1 MTDLPA
7 DIATRSPGAVTF
19 RFGDDARLN
28 AHILDL
34 VRSGQKTLT
43 CGALASFA
51 ASEAPLPEPGRTDIA
66 PDWDGQPVLAIQAVT
81 VEIISFDQMDAA
93 RVPAQ
98 GEFRDL
104 DDRRAGDE
112 RHLRRTGHFVPNAP
126 MLVETFRVA
135 EVFAP

>member
-19 RFGDDARLN
+19 RCGDNARLT

-34 VRSGQKTLT
+34 VRSGQKTVT
-43 CGALASFA
+43 CSALASYV

-66 PDWDGQPVLAIQAVT
+66 LDWDGHPVLAIQTVA
-81 VEIISFDQMDAA
+81 VEIIPFDQMDAA

-112 RHLRRTGHFVPNAP
+112 RHRRRTGHFAPNVPMP
-126 MLVETFRVA
+126 VETFRVA